1 MQEINDLPD
10 TSIITEYKI
19 KEYLMKDKEV
29 LVAGDQRKIKAILP
43 TYINKI
49 IVFPDRVEA
58 NFKISVDDT
67 VCICMVA
74 ASGVEPPTLRV

>member
-1 MQEINDLPD
+1 
-10 TSIITEYKI
+10 
-19 KEYLMKDKEV
+19 
-29 LVAGDQRKIKAILP
+29 

-58 NFKISVDDT
+58 NFKLSVDDT
-67 VCICMVA
+67 VCVWMVA

>member
-1 MQEINDLPD
+1 MQEINNLPD
-10 TSIITEYKI
+10 TSIITEDNI

-29 LVAGDQRKIKAILP
+29 LAAGDQRKIKAILL

-58 NFKISVDDT
+58 NFKLSVDDT
-67 VCICMVA
+67 VCVWMVA